1 MNTGMLAKGNGE
13 VAWDAHEVQSRYQ
26 RLLKSVTDYVYSV
39 TVKDGKP
46 ASTSHGPGCT
56 AVTGYTPEEFE
67 ADPYLWL
74 HMVHAGDRAA
84 VLARADQIL
93 AGEVPPPL
101 EHRIICKNGTV
112 RWIRN
117 TAVPHRD
124 GAGKLVM
131 YDGLVADITERKEAE
146 LALRESQERLALVIQ
161 GSSDGIWDWDL
172 VTDEIYFS
180 PRWKEM
186 LGYEDHEVDNHLSA
200 WLRLLHP
207 EDCEPCL
214 ARMDSHLSG
223 SSPTYEFEQRLR
235 HKDGSYRWIL
245 ARGVA
250 RRDPD
255 GRPVRMAGS
264 HVDLTERKL
273 AEEQLRAAYAELKA
287 NQADLKRALEELR
300 TAHEELQAA
309 QLHLIQA
316 ARLESVGTLAAG
328 VAHEVKNPLHTI
340 VLGLDFLD
348 RSVPHADAD
357 TVMVLQEMRDA
368 VNRADKIICE
378 MRQLSENRDF
388 DPKEDNLNLALEDA
402 LHLLRNDFLAAQ
414 IAITCDLAPDLPLV
428 WVDKTRIEQVFL
440 NLFIN
445 AVHAMPQGGALTITT
460 RVERFSREL
469 NVSEALC
476 PQFRPGELVVVV
488 RIHDTGT
495 GISEANLPRIFE
507 PFFTTKPV
515 GVGSGLG
522 LSLVKRVVDLHRGA
536 ISIRN
541 ARDRG
546 VVATIILKPGKE
558 APAAVKAREETVEEC
573 AQGCVSC

>member
-264 HVDLTERKL
+264 HVDLTERKR
-273 AEEQLRAAYAELKA
+273 AEEQLREAYAELKE
-287 NQADLKRALEELR
+287 NQNDLKRTLEELR
-300 TAHEELQAA
+300 TAHEELQEA
-309 QLHLIQA
+309 QLQLVQT
-316 ARLESVGTLAAG
+316 ARLEAAGELARG
-328 VAHEVKNPLHTI
+328 VAHDLKNMLQPIEFGVYYLDHSFPQVDPNLKV
-340 VLGLDFLD
+340 VL
-348 RSVPHADAD
+348 A
-357 TVMVLQEMRDA
+357 EIRDA
-368 VNRADKIICE
+368 ARRADKIIRDMVQVSGSE
-378 MRQLSENRDF
+378 DFEPRDEDLNLVMEDSLRLVHNMLLSSGIVVDCR
-388 DPKEDNLNLALEDA
+388 LALE
-402 LHLLRNDFLAAQ
+402 
-414 IAITCDLAPDLPLV
+414 LPPV
-428 WVDKTRIEQVFL
+428 WIDRSKIERVFV

-445 AVHAMPQGGALTITT
+445 AIQAMPEGGRLSVTT
-460 RVERFSREL
+460 RADRFTGEM
-469 NVSEALC
+469 NVGDSLC
-476 PQFRPGELVVVV
+476 RAFEVGEPVVVTE
-488 RIHDTGT
+488 IQDTGT
-495 GISEANLPRIFE
+495 GIAASALPRIFDSC
-507 PFFTTKPV
+507 FTTKPR
-515 GVGSGLG
+515 GVGTGLG
-522 LSLVKRVVDLHRGA
+522 LSLARRYMDLHCGAIDVRNAPDRGA
-536 ISIRN
+536 IATVILRVEKPT
-541 ARDRG
+541 APG
-546 VVATIILKPGKE
+546 VATDG
-558 APAAVKAREETVEEC
+558 
-573 AQGCVSC
+573 